1 MKENKP
7 IFQID
12 IDILRNVVQD
22 ELISM
27 YKNFSVLLALLLA
40 IRHKYI
46 KKGLLV
52 IMVYAIV

>member
-22 ELISM
+22 ERIFM
-27 YKNFSVLLALLLA
+27 YKNFSVLPA

-46 KKGLLV
+46 EKLSISLLV